1 MANLLEKGT
10 QNILPIFIKT
20 LDHGEIVELDQ
31 SKSIGD
37 ETDGESEKEEQTRAF
52 CFRYL
57 SR

>member
-31 SKSIGD
+31 SKSIIS
-37 ETDGESEKEEQTRAF
+37 SEMKLMVKVKKR
-52 CFRYL
+52 
-57 SR
+57 SRLELFALDI